1 MMAEHENT
9 NELSEEQKLQLQ
21 LEEVCSEYQ
30 KLVTDSEEMAP
41 KGTGAKR
48 TDPTG
53 ENNVDDDDLEGIS
66 NFIPSYSLVLVFRTK
81 FDFHI

>member
-9 NELSEEQKLQLQ
+9 KELSEEQKLQSQ
-21 LEEVCSEYQ
+21 LEEICLEYQ
-30 KLVTDSEEMAP
+30 ELVEKNVNMAP

-53 ENNVDDDDLEGIS
+53 ENNVSDDDLEGIFLF
-66 NFIPSYSLVLVFRTK
+66 NLK
-81 FDFHI
+81 